1 MRKNITKTS
10 VKFSRRTLFTA
21 AVAALLLA
29 PVSTLVVRAA
39 SCSSSSDCSHQIN
52 NLQDKN
58 DSARSALDGL
68 LDQASSYQDAIN
80 SLQHQINELAA
91 VIHANE
97 VKQAKIEA
105 KIEKNQAEL
114 DHHREVLAAAV
125 KAVYVDGQMS
135 TIEMLATSKSLSAYV
150 DKEEYRETVQTKIRE
165 TMAQIAELQK
175 TLQLQKSSVQSLL
188 ENKRSQQSELAAA
201 RAKQKSMLAY
211 NESQQANFNSQIKA
225 NNSKIAKLRAQQ
237 AALNAVGAHSV
248 YVPASGGSGGKC
260 DAGNGNGGYPMKW
273 CNAAQDSVHTSF
285 GWSANNR
292 ECTSY
297 AFWYF
302 TSILGHG
309 DFKVSGNA
317 NQWLRTSSYPTHSA
331 PARNSIGVKTAGTY
345 GHVVIIHALP
355 GDTYKGVTVPRGEVL
370 VSEMNYDWNGHF
382 RYSLR
387 DINTFAGFIY

>member
-1 MRKNITKTS
+1 MHKNIKKTS
-10 VKFSRRTLFTA
+10 VILSRRMLLTA

-29 PVSTLVVRAA
+29 PVSTMIVRAA
-39 SCSSSSDCSHQIN
+39 SCSSSSDCSSQIN
-52 NLQDKN
+52 GLQGKN
-58 DSARSALDGL
+58 DNAREALNSL
-68 LDQASSYQDAIN
+68 LDDASSYQDAIN
-80 SLQHQINELAA
+80 SLQHKIDDLAA
-91 VIHANE
+91 IIHANE

-105 KIEKNQAEL
+105 KINKNQKEL
-114 DHHREVLAAAV
+114 DRQREVLAADV
-125 KAVYVDGQMS
+125 KAMYVDGQMS
-135 TIEMLATSKSLSAYV
+135 TIEMLATSNNLSDYV
-150 DKEEYRETVQTKIRE
+150 DKEEYRETVQNKIRD
-165 TMAQIAELQK
+165 TMDEIATLQK
-175 TLQLQKSSVQSLL
+175 TLQQQKSDVQSLL
-188 ENKRSQQSELAAA
+188 DNKRSQQDQLAAA
-201 RAKQKSMLAY
+201 RSKQKSLLNY
-211 NESQQANFNSQIKA
+211 NESQQANFNSQIKS

-297 AFWYF
+297 AYWYF
-302 TSILGHG
+302 TSILGHA
-309 DFKVSGNA
+309 DFRVSGNA
-317 NQWLRTSSYPTHSA
+317 NQWLNTSSYPTHRS

-355 GDTYKGVTVPRGEVL
+355 GDTYKGVTVPSGEVL
-370 VSEMNYDWNGHF
+370 VSEMNYDWYGHF

-387 DINTFAGFIY
+387 DINTCAGFIY